1 MNQFQVIYEKNKKDI
16 GYIREI
22 IHSVMNSLS
31 VDDFMSLMDDRFDL
45 AKITCE
51 CIQKKIKK
59 KNMSLSCQFLS
70 GSGNI
75 RSHGRIRYVISHE
88 KDYGDFSLTFNVN
101 YNRNITFSQFNFTR
115 VDLNTRNIWLELVL
129 RQDSF
134 CFCIPNSNSGFDSY
148 TYNYLSDFYKKESMP
163 LPKSLTP
170 VKVETETYKVK
181 ELKFNLDLCF
191 TTNPCLKD
199 FLHVLLI
206 EHLLNNSE
214 INNEVKDLFLL
225 KYDSTISDYR
235 SLITIDLN
243 SNLKIINT
251 SNAVLNIKKAFNKI
265 FK

>member
-1 MNQFQVIYEKNKKDI
+1 MNQFQVIYENNKKDI
-16 GYIREI
+16 GSIRDI
-22 IHSVMNSLS
+22 IHSVINSLS

-45 AKITCE
+45 SKFACE
-51 CIQKKIKK
+51 CIQKRIKK
-59 KNMSLSCQFLS
+59 KNKMLCCRFLS
-70 GSGNI
+70 GAGSI
-75 RSHGRIRYVISHE
+75 RSSGRVRFVISHE
-88 KDYGDFSLTFNVN
+88 KDYGGFSLSFNVN

-115 VDLNTRNIWLELVL
+115 MNLNTSNIWLELIL

-170 VKVETETYKVK
+170 VKVETETCKVK

-206 EHLLNNSE
+206 EHLLKKSE
-214 INNEVKDLFLL
+214 INDEVKDLFLL
-225 KYDSTISDYR
+225 KYDARISDYR
-235 SLITIDLN
+235 ELITIDLN

-251 SNAVLNIKKAFNKI
+251 SNTVLNIKKAFNKI